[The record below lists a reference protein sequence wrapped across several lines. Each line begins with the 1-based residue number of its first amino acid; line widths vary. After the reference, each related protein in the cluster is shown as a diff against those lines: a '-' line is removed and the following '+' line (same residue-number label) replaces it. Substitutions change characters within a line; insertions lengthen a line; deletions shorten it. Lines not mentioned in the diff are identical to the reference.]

1 MSKLL
6 IALLFSTLGNIIA
19 WYQMNGQFKYEWMKQ
34 WWVIGLTGIPVSYM
48 FFYSTRWYYEYF
60 NNYWYVRP
68 IGFGMA
74 TLVFGIM
81 TWLILGETP
90 DTKTWICLVLSAIII
105 LIQLSEIKL

>member
-1 MSKLL
+1 MNKFL
-6 IALLFSTLGNIIA
+6 IALLFSIFGNIIA
-19 WYQMNGQFKYEWMKQ
+19 WMQMNGQFKYEWMRQ
-34 WWVIGLTGIPVSYM
+34 WWVIGIMGIPVSYF

-68 IGFGMA
+68 MGFGMA
-74 TLVFGIM
+74 TIIFGIL

-90 DTKTWICLVLSAIII
+90 DTKTWICLILSAIII